1 MNLNTYT
8 RLPIDQRTDAFF
20 DFMVAQGKAV
30 STARGYVRWSNS
42 DIVKDYVLKN
52 TGKTSLYEVTDL
64 DELRDIKREVN
75 YDRYNKKEHGS
86 PSATLGQYI
95 KFINQISSSSISSRV
110 QRPSTIIS
118 NSSFNFRSANHFI
131 NSTIPSVQELDLMEL
146 IVNFMYPLIN
156 GRVCFADII
165 DSLEVE
171 FNPDKKVKT
180 ERVSLNDLTRLLP
193 SLRKTKSD
201 LKDKIHAAYNSE
213 GRGDTNRLPVIF
225 DHVCTLISRIEHGQC
240 TNSIDIKVDTLV
252 LGEFVP
258 APNPK
263 VVLYYNNMG
272 NPQSRRE
279 TLIGVFVH
287 EMFHAWN
294 YFQSGSNGRS
304 VLAVDEPMVE
314 FAGLVFLRELY
325 ELMDKSN
332 HALTSSIEAVLWD
345 RKYRVMSKQTQI
357 GDVAAY
363 GFGSYLYENVGYKE
377 RDWIEAYS
385 QVSSSINPNDKDVI
399 TIKDL
404 LVPCYPFQ
412 NEDKVKK
419 LFERVIF
426 NRKSLNV
433 RSTAIGSSQI
443 YNANG
448 AIDAKELLRACL
460 ELLPISTFTLK
471 DAYRFDYIFKVV
483 YGASF
488 DSKAEIK
495 IQLNNLI
502 NEGFLT
508 FISPNLYVI
517 N

>member
-1 MNLNTYT
+1 MDLNTYT
-8 RLPIDQRTDAFF
+8 QLPIDQRTDAFF

-30 STARGYVRWSNS
+30 STARGYIRWSNS

-75 YDRYNKKEHGS
+75 DDRYNKKEHGS

-95 KFINQISSSSISSRV
+95 KFVNQISSTSISYSV
-110 QRPSTIIS
+110 QSPSAIIS
-118 NSSFNFRSANHFI
+118 NSSLNFRSANQFI
-131 NSTIPSVQELDLMEL
+131 NSSIPSAQELDLMEL

-156 GRVCFADII
+156 GRICFADII

-180 ERVSLNDLTRLLP
+180 ERVSLNDLTLLLP
-193 SLRKTKSD
+193 SLRKTK
-201 LKDKIHAAYNSE
+201 LELEEKIHAPYNSKE
-213 GRGDTNRLPVIF
+213 RVDTNRLPIIL

-240 TNSIDIKVDTLV
+240 TNDIDIEVNTPV
-252 LGEFVP
+252 LGEFIP

-272 NPQSRRE
+272 NPQSRWK

-294 YFQSGSNGRS
+294 YFQSGCNRRS

-325 ELMDKSN
+325 ELMHKTN
-332 HALTSSIEAVLWD
+332 HSYASAIDTILWD
-345 RKYRVMSKQTQI
+345 RKYRVTKKQTQI

-385 QVSSSINPNDKDVI
+385 QVSSSINPNDKDVV

-404 LVPCYPFQ
+404 LIPCYPFQ
-412 NEDKVKK
+412 KEAKVKK
-419 LFERVIF
+419 LFESVIF
-426 NRKSLNV
+426 NMRSLKV
-433 RSTAIGSSQI
+433 VSTAISSSGLS
-443 YNANG
+443 NG
-448 AIDAKELLRACL
+448 NGVVDAKELLKACL
-460 ELLPISTFTLK
+460 DLLPISAFTIK
-471 DAYRFDYIFKVV
+471 DAYRFENVYKVV
-483 YGASF
+483 CGASF

-495 IQLNNLI
+495 IQLDNLI
-502 NEGFLT
+502 NEGYLT